1 MFRSLSTSLKAIRR
15 SPYQA
20 LVAVLMMSLSF
31 FVACCFLFVLFI
43 ANRALQYIET
53 RPQVIG
59 YFEIKATDDQITAA
73 RGVMEQKDYVAG
85 VKVVTKQEA
94 LRVFQEENKKDPLLS
109 ELVTSDILPASL
121 EVSAKAAKD
130 LEKISTDMKSLSGV
144 EEVVYQKDLINKL
157 TRWSM
162 LLRQSGISI
171 TAILFTIT
179 LLLVFVILSLR
190 VSGKRKEIGIMNLLG
205 ASRWYIRGPYV
216 LEGVLYG
223 ISGAVLGWLASF
235 IVLLY
240 ATPTIVGFF
249 GSIQVLPVPP
259 SFLLSL
265 LGGSVGV
272 GLLLGLFSSFLA
284 VSRYIKQ

>member
-1 MFRSLSTSLKAIRR
+1 MKAIRR

-31 FVACCFLFVLFI
+31 FVASCFLFVLFI
-43 ANRALQYIET
+43 ANKALQYIET

-59 YFEIKATDDQITAA
+59 YFEIKATDDQIAAAKTA
-73 RGVMEQKDYVAG
+73 MQQKEYVAG

-94 LRVFQEENKKDPLLS
+94 LKIFQEENKKDPLLS
-109 ELVTSDILPASL
+109 ELVTADILPASL
-121 EVSAKAAKD
+121 EVSAKEAQE
-130 LEKISTDMKSLSGV
+130 LEKISTDVKALSGI
-144 EEVVYQKDLINKL
+144 EEVVYQKDLITKL
-157 TRWSM
+157 TRWSL
-162 LLRQSGISI
+162 LLRQSGVTI
-171 TAILFTIT
+171 TAILFSIT

-190 VSGKRKEIGIMNLLG
+190 VSSKRKEIGIMNLLG

-223 ISGAVLGWLASF
+223 ISGAFFGWLLSF

-240 ATPTIVGFF
+240 ATPMIVGFF
-249 GSIQVLPVPP
+249 GSIPVLPMPP
-259 SFLLSL
+259 IFLLSL